1 MDQPKIRRIKTCHF
15 LSLYT
20 NQTDDLIQKQVSPQ
34 PLHIVYA
41 PLGQVSN
48 TVIDFLPYVSTAMK
62 PIQ

>member
-1 MDQPKIRRIKTCHF
+1 MKDWQSMAHVKWECKLCAAEHN

-48 TVIDFLPYVSTAMK
+48 TVIDFLPV
-62 PIQ
+62 

>member
-1 MDQPKIRRIKTCHF
+1 